1 MWDRASQEPPF
12 LLKIAPSTTER
23 RRHRRKYA
31 EGELPPGRSFYFT
44 GPAGH
49 LNLRAQNLVLFMQ
62 LGDGVDEAT
71 WLHHLQAHDYSAWIE
86 EAIKDDTLAQTV
98 RAIEEQS
105 DLPVSESRR
114 LVRAAIEERYTLP
127 TAG

>member
-1 MWDRASQEPPF
+1 
-12 LLKIAPSTTER
+12 
-23 RRHRRKYA
+23 
-31 EGELPPGRSFYFT
+31 
-44 GPAGH
+44 
-49 LNLRAQNLVLFMQ
+49 MQ

-71 WLHHLQAHDYSAWIE
+71 WLHHLQAHDYSAWIK